1 MICLCLFS
9 GWATSQASTLV
20 CQIAI
25 FVAGFSPDYVAN
37 YSLIVSLSCQNKT
50 NGVSCLQVA
59 SRIDIYLS
67 INLSTQLNFTYV
79 YIYICIYHYLSL
91 SIMFCRYLSWPIIIY
106 FYSSQCVVCFHH
118 YIPDNLSWCIIVDLS
133 IISSHLIWPWSFL
146 INLIYPNLI

>member
-79 YIYICIYHYLSL
+79 YIYVYTIIYHYLSCSVVIYHDLSLFICTHHNVWFVFIITYLIIYHDVSL
-91 SIMFCRYLSWPIIIY
+91 SI
-106 FYSSQCVVCFHH
+106 
-118 YIPDNLSWCIIVDLS
+118 
-133 IISSHLIWPWSFL
+133 
-146 INLIYPNLI
+146 YP

>member
-9 GWATSQASTLV
+9 GWATRQASTLV

-79 YIYICIYHYLSL
+79 YIYMYIPLFIIIYHVLSLFIMTYHYLFVLITMCGLFSSL
-91 SIMFCRYLSWPIIIY
+91 
-106 FYSSQCVVCFHH
+106 HT
-118 YIPDNLSWCIIVDLS
+118 
-133 IISSHLIWPWSFL
+133 
-146 INLIYPNLI
+146 